1 MIFSRDVPLH
11 TRANFMQTEPA
22 MKRTRSST
30 MAVSLLIG
38 IGLILSA
45 CTQSFDPGK
54 PILRP
59 GLPYGSVDLVGW
71 R

>member
-1 MIFSRDVPLH
+1 
-11 TRANFMQTEPA
+11 MQMEPA
-22 MKRTRSST
+22 MKCNGTI
-30 MAVSLLIG
+30 MALSLLMG
-38 IGLILSA
+38 IGLTLSA

>member
-1 MIFSRDVPLH
+1 MKCN
-11 TRANFMQTEPA
+11 RA
-22 MKRTRSST
+22 T
-30 MAVSLLIG
+30 MAVSLLMG

>member
-1 MIFSRDVPLH
+1 
-11 TRANFMQTEPA
+11 MQMEPA
-22 MKRTRSST
+22 MKCNR
-30 MAVSLLIG
+30 AIKALSLLMG
-38 IGLILSA
+38 LGLILSA